1 MFIEDYILR
10 QIAQLVAVIM
20 KIAGL
25 KKAGEYQEA
34 YKTIDQTIEEM
45 FGLDA
50 NIVKQLDDNSL
61 FGLLATANGIDLGKL
76 YALADILKTEGDV
89 LAAQRC
95 EKESRQSYQR
105 ALDLFLEL
113 SARSTAELETEVL
126 PKINELQ
133 KRLAT

>member
-10 QIAQLVAVIM
+10 QIAQLVAVLT

-25 KKAGEYQEA
+25 KKAGKYQEA
-34 YKTIDQTIEEM
+34 YKTIDQTVEEM

-50 NIVKQLDDNSL
+50 NIVKQLDDNIL
-61 FGLLATANGIDLGKL
+61 FGLLTTENGIDLAKI
-76 YALADILKTEGDV
+76 YALADLLKAEGDV
-89 LAAQRC
+89 LAAQRRK
-95 EKESRQSYQR
+95 KESRQSYQR

-113 SARSTAELETEVL
+113 SARSTVELEAEVL